1 MPNYFDQF
9 DEPATASLAPKQ
21 GNYFDQ
27 FDEPVKPAAKKP
39 APVAKPAP
47 KPPAP
52 KKDDPTWGEVGRGFV
67 GNLGQGAKDFAVGV
81 RDAYRRPLVDNAYR
95 MATGAMDT
103 TQAAKELM
111 QQPEKAWEVLKA
123 AGDVYKIRYTTLDG
137 FKRDM
142 RDHPYQM
149 LTDLI
154 TVLTL
159 PIPGA
164 AAANAAGKAAQ
175 ATTVGGKAAQMTNA
189 LVTKAAPSVAAA
201 ARSIPAP
208 VKYAAKAAVAPTH
221 VINDAA
227 SLVPKAARVAEGIKN
242 PMNRFVGGI
251 TGGKDREMLNALAQ
265 GKKSIVP
272 GSNPTAAQVV
282 SQSMPA
288 TKLAAADRTAG
299 KWLSDE
305 AAGAMNTQNAARLS
319 HFDTIAPLPGG
330 KVVPLE
336 QRIPMMDDIIKTDNA
351 KYYGASDPIVSKA
364 NDRLLEIL
372 NLPMN
377 DDILARARRLAK
389 QEEGKFGTGQNI
401 AAHTIPDPYG
411 QNLPPIQVPAQY
423 ASYTGAELDF
433 IKKAFDELAFDTRK
447 RVDMGQA
454 TKAEIDAIRDARN
467 KFLTWVDTD
476 GGNQAY
482 GVARA
487 KAAENY
493 KLRNQMEV
501 ANTLRAKLTN
511 KPGGEDALK
520 LQAQQFRAALDSP
533 LNEALGNKNIRQA
546 TGEQRYDSIRQLLGD
561 DQYEALVRI
570 ADDLDR
576 QALTDQY
583 ATQGAK
589 HAGDIESIMSDA
601 LHVDPNNR
609 FVKPLVNWKNQQ
621 LMSEASNAL
630 ATPQGLENL
639 ILNRLARE
647 AEIGSLNSKVNA
659 FVTPYRLMNR
669 YPALYNV
676 LAAPQHE
683 SQRPTNALAR

>member
-1 MPNYFDQF
+1 MSSILEQNDPKPKGSILEQNDPK
-9 DEPATASLAPKQ
+9 PATS
-21 GNYFDQ
+21 G
-27 FDEPVKPAAKKP
+27 KKS
-39 APVAKPAP
+39 
-47 KPPAP
+47 AP
-52 KKDDPTWGEVGRGFV
+52 KKDDPTWSEVGRGFV

-81 RDAYRRPLVDNAYR
+81 RDAYRAPADAAYK
-95 MATGAMDT
+95 AASGAMDAT
-103 TQAAKELM
+103 EAAKELM
-111 QQPEKAWEVLKA
+111 KSPEKAWAALKA
-123 AGDVYKIRYTTLDG
+123 AGGVYKTRYTTLDG
-137 FKRDM
+137 FKRDL

-149 LTDLI
+149 LTDLV
-154 TVLTL
+154 TVMTL
-159 PIPGA
+159 PVPG
-164 AAANAAGKAAQ
+164 ANAA
-175 ATTVGGKAAQMTNA
+175 TVGGKAAQATNA
-189 LVTKAAPSVAAA
+189 MVSKVAPSVAAA
-201 ARSIPAP
+201 ARSTPGI

-227 SLVPKAARVAEGIKN
+227 SLVPKAARLAEGVKN

-251 TGGKDREMLNALAQ
+251 TGGKDREMLNALAKAQ
-265 GKKSIVP
+265 KPIPAPPGVTVSQTRGQIVP

-282 SQSMPA
+282 SHSMPA

-319 HFDTIAPLPGG
+319 HFDTIAPLHGKPG
-330 KVVPLE
+330 VPLD
-336 QRIPMMDDIIKTDNA
+336 QRIPMMDDIIKADNA
-351 KYYGASDPIVSKA
+351 KYYGASDAVVSKA

-377 DDILARARRLAK
+377 DDLLARARRLAK
-389 QEEGKFGTGQNI
+389 QEEGKFGVGQNI
-401 AAHTIPDPYG
+401 PAHTIPDPYG

-433 IKKAFDELAFDTRK
+433 IKKAFDEIAYDTRK
-447 RVDMGQA
+447 RLDVGQA
-454 TKAEIDAIRDARN
+454 TKAEIEAIRDART
-467 KFLTWVDTD
+467 KFLKWVESD

-501 ANTLRAKLTN
+501 AQLLRSKLTN

-533 LNEALGNKNIRQA
+533 LNEALGNRNIRQA
-546 TGEQRYDSIRQLLGD
+546 TGEQRYESVRDLLGD

-609 FVKPLVNWKNQQ
+609 FVKPLVNWKNQE

-647 AEIGSLNSKVNA
+647 NEIGSLNRKVNA

-676 LAAPQHE
+676 LGA
-683 SQRPTNALAR
+683 SQQDQPTNALAR